1 MPQEEGHAATGSFG
15 ISQAAALVGWSV
27 GRVRRLVR
35 EGVLAATRGPRGA
48 LRLSFRDL
56 AQLRRLRDLGGE
68 QVVREGAR
76 LRSAES
82 GQYVFDFSSACE
94 RNVVEF
100 APRAAAMAAPA
111 AAVDADAW
119 VERGC
124 ELDATDRGAAREAYR
139 AALAQ
144 DPGHVEAHVN
154 LGCLEHEAGNLEEA
168 EEHYRAA
175 LAAHPAHAIARFDL
189 AVVLEDL
196 GRDPD
201 ARAAYEAVLA
211 ADPACAEAHHNLA
224 RLCERIGDRAGA
236 LRHFVAYRQLAREDD

>member
-1 MPQEEGHAATGSFG
+1 MPQEEGHAASGSFG

-68 QVVREGAR
+68 RIVREGAQMW
-76 LRSAES
+76 SAES
-82 GQYVFDFSSACE
+82 GQYVFDFSPACE

-100 APRAAAMAAPA
+100 APREAPPEPCPTL
-111 AAVDADAW
+111 DADAW

-124 ELDATDRGAAREAYR
+124 ELDATDRDAAREAYR
-139 AALAQ
+139 AALEIE
-144 DPGHVEAHVN
+144 PGHVEGHVN
-154 LGCLEHEAGNLEEA
+154 LGCLEHEAGNLEDAEA
-168 EEHYRAA
+168 HYRAA
-175 LAAHPAHAIARFDL
+175 LGAHPEHAIARFDL

-196 GRDPD
+196 GRDED
-201 ARAAYEAVLA
+201 ACAAYEAVLA

-236 LRHFVAYRQLAREDD
+236 LRHFVAYRQLAREGD

>member
-1 MPQEEGHAATGSFG
+1 MPQEEGHAGTETFG

-68 QVVREGAR
+68 RIVREGVR

-82 GQYVFDFSSACE
+82 GQYVFDFSSARE
-94 RNVVEF
+94 ANVVAF
-100 APRAAAMAAPA
+100 APRVAATGRAATL
-111 AAVDADAW
+111 DADAW

-124 ELDATDRGAAREAYR
+124 ELDATDRDAAREAYR
-139 AALAQ
+139 AALAR

-154 LGCLEHEAGNLEEA
+154 LGCLEHETGNLEEA

-175 LAAHPAHAIARFDL
+175 LAAHPDHAIARFDL

-196 GRDPD
+196 GRDRE
-201 ARAAYEAVLA
+201 ARAAYEAVLGD
-211 ADPACAEAHHNLA
+211 DPACAEAHHNLA
-224 RLCERIGDRAGA
+224 RLCDRIGDRAGA
-236 LRHFVAYRQLAREDD
+236 LRHFVAYRQLAREDG

>member
-1 MPQEEGHAATGSFG
+1 MPHEEGQAATGSFG
-15 ISQAAALVGWSV
+15 ISEAAALVGWSV

-68 QVVREGAR
+68 RIVREGTS

-100 APRAAAMAAPA
+100 APRAAALDLRAKL
-111 AAVDADAW
+111 DADAW

-124 ELDATDRGAAREAYR
+124 ELDASDPGAARDAYR
-139 AALAQ
+139 TALDL
-144 DPGHVEAHVN
+144 DPAHVEAHVN
-154 LGCLEHEAGNLEEA
+154 LGCLEHEGGNLEDAEA
-168 EEHYRAA
+168 HYRAA
-175 LAAHPAHAIARFDL
+175 LAVQPEHAIARFDL

-196 GRDPD
+196 GRDRE
-201 ARAAYEAVLA
+201 ARAVYEAVLSG
-211 ADPACAEAHHNLA
+211 DPACAEAHHNLA
-224 RLCERIGDRAGA
+224 RLCERVGDRAGA
-236 LRHFVAYRQLAREDD
+236 LRHFVAYRQLEREDG

>member
-15 ISQAAALVGWSV
+15 ISQAAAIVGWSA

-68 QVVREGAR
+68 RIVREGAR
-76 LRSAES
+76 LWSAES

-100 APRAAAMAAPA
+100 APRASVPEPSAL
-111 AAVDADAW
+111 DADAW

-124 ELDATDRGAAREAYR
+124 ELDPTDRDAAREAYR
-139 AALAQ
+139 AALEAE
-144 DPGHVEAHVN
+144 PGHVEAHVN
-154 LGCLEHEAGNLEEA
+154 LGCLEHEAGNLEDAEA
-168 EEHYRAA
+168 HYRAA
-175 LAAHPAHAIARFDL
+175 LASHPQHAIARFDL

-196 GRDPD
+196 GRDED
-201 ARAAYEAVLA
+201 ARAAYQAVLA
-211 ADPACAEAHHNLA
+211 DDSACAEAHHNLA

-236 LRHFVAYRQLAREDD
+236 LRHFVAYRQLAREGD

>member
-1 MPQEEGHAATGSFG
+1 MPQEEAHAATETFG

-56 AQLRRLRDLGGE
+56 ALLRRMRDLGGE
-68 QVVREGAR
+68 RIVREGAC

-82 GQYVFDFSSACE
+82 GQYVFDFSSGGE

-100 APRAAAMAAPA
+100 APRAAALDLRAGL
-111 AAVDADAW
+111 DADAW

-139 AALAQ
+139 AALAR

-154 LGCLEHEAGNLEEA
+154 LGCLEHEAGNLEAAEA
-168 EEHYRAA
+168 HYRAA
-175 LAAHPAHAIARFDL
+175 LAAHPQHAIARFDL

-196 GRDPD
+196 GRDRD

-211 ADPACAEAHHNLA
+211 DDPACAEAHHNVA
-224 RLCERIGDRAGA
+224 RLCERIGDRASA
-236 LRHFVAYRQLAREDD
+236 LRHFVAYRQLAREDG